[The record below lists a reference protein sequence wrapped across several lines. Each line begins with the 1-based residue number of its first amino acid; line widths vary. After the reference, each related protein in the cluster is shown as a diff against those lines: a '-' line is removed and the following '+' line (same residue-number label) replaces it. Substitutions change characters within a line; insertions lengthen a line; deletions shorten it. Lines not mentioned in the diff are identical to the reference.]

1 MYARNPLHLKD
12 IFITPDLDEAYRD
25 GSLNVVAQVSRNSG
39 TVELELK
46 DKAGNIVEKTS
57 VKPDGKGIVRTE
69 MAVKN
74 PAKWSAEEP
83 NLYTLLLTLKNNA
96 GKVLEVVPQRVGFR
110 KIELKKELGQVWVN
124 GQPVLFKGADRHELD
139 PLTGYQV
146 SRERM
151 IEDIRVMKE
160 NNLNAVRTC
169 HYPDDPEWYNL
180 CDEYGLYVVCEA
192 NIESHGMGYGE
203 RCGLLRLDQTE
214 RWQPSCTI

>member
-1 MYARNPLHLKD
+1 M
-12 IFITPDLDEAYRD
+12 
-25 GSLNVVAQVSRNSG
+25 
-39 TVELELK
+39 
-46 DKAGNIVEKTS
+46 
-57 VKPDGKGIVRTE
+57 
-69 MAVKN
+69 
-74 PAKWSAEEP
+74 
-83 NLYTLLLTLKNNA
+83 
-96 GKVLEVVPQRVGFR
+96 LEVVPQRVGFR

-203 RCGLLRLDQTE
+203 RTLAKEPAYAKAHLERNQRMVETFKIILRLFSG
-214 RWQPSCTI
+214 RWEMKPVTDRTLWLVTTGSNREMAAVLYNMNRQDAELIRILFVRCMPT